1 MQYPWL
7 LEGQKIFRVVIIGQ
21 LIISVVIGLIT
32 GELLPAFIFGIPIAA
47 VPLVLS
53 LQSPYSALS
62 RHAMAIG
69 VQLLTALHI
78 HQSFGLIEI
87 HFEIFVLLAFLSV
100 FRDWKVIATGT
111 AVVAVHHIS
120 FFLLQSSGAPLVIFE
135 EGHVTFTILLL
146 HAAFAVAEGG
156 VLMYVAKT
164 AHEEGAGA
172 AELSLAINEM
182 QKENNKLDLTV
193 AVDRSNKLLRPFGEL
208 IDQVR
213 ELVQLAS
220 SLTDDVV
227 RGCGNMEQAA
237 NSMFDIS
244 HKTDQELAMVSASS
258 EEIAQT
264 MQMSTEQTTKASDKA
279 TAAQASSQNTKD
291 SISTTSNTINSLR
304 STLNDAAKTNSAL
317 NEQCSHIYDAM
328 RSITAVAEQ
337 TNLLALNAAIES
349 ARAGEHGRGFAV
361 VADEV
366 RTLAIRSKESAE
378 QITSITEQLVSQTA
392 SSVDQMQSC
401 ISLVDEAVMSS
412 ESATNAMADIMLQI
426 NDASE
431 SMTEI
436 ATSAVEQE
444 TASAS
449 IAESTARLSEFTSEE
464 LATAESLAGE
474 VQVLTQIS
482 QKMRSAIERFNL
494 Q

>member
-1 MQYPWL
+1 MYM
-7 LEGQKIFRVVIIGQ
+7 
-21 LIISVVIGLIT
+21 S
-32 GELLPAFIFGIPIAA
+32 
-47 VPLVLS
+47 
-53 LQSPYSALS
+53 
-62 RHAMAIG
+62 
-69 VQLLTALHI
+69 
-78 HQSFGLIEI
+78 
-87 HFEIFVLLAFLSV
+87 
-100 FRDWKVIATGT
+100 KV
-111 AVVAVHHIS
+111 
-120 FFLLQSSGAPLVIFE
+120 
-135 EGHVTFTILLL
+135 
-146 HAAFAVAEGG
+146 
-156 VLMYVAKT
+156 

-172 AELSLAINEM
+172 AELTLAINNM
-182 QKENNKLDLTV
+182 QKIDHKLDLTV
-193 AVDRSNKLLRPFGEL
+193 DIDRNNKVLRPFGEL

-213 ELVQLAS
+213 DLVQLAS

-227 RGCGNMEQAA
+227 TGCGKMENAA
-237 NSMFDIS
+237 NNMFDIS
-244 HKTDQELAMVSASS
+244 HKTDQEIAMVSASS

-264 MQMSTEQTTKASDKA
+264 MQMSTEQTTIASDKA
-279 TAAQASSQNTKD
+279 QAAQASSQATKD
-291 SISTTSNTINSLR
+291 SIGTTSATINSLR
-304 STLNDAAKTNSAL
+304 STLRSAEKTNSAL
-317 NEQCSHIYDAM
+317 NEQCSHISDAM

-401 ISLVDEAVMSS
+401 ISLVDEAVTSS

-426 NDASE
+426 GNASE

-464 LATAESLAGE
+464 LATAESLASE
-474 VQVLTQIS
+474 VQVLSGIS
-482 QKMRSAIERFNL
+482 QRMRTAIERFKL

>member
-7 LEGQKIFRVVIIGQ
+7 LEGQKIFRVVIIAQ
-21 LIISVVIGLIT
+21 LVISVVIGLIT
-32 GELLPAFIFGIPIAA
+32 GELLPAIIFGIPIAA

-156 VLMYVAKT
+156 VLMYIAKT

-182 QKENNKLDLTV
+182 QRENNRLDLTV
-193 AVDRSNKLLRPFGEL
+193 AVDRDNKLLRPFGEL
-208 IDQVR
+208 IDQVK

-227 RGCGNMEQAA
+227 KGCGNMEQAA

-244 HKTDQELAMVSASS
+244 HKTDQELAMVSA
-258 EEIAQT
+258 
-264 MQMSTEQTTKASDKA
+264 
-279 TAAQASSQNTKD
+279 
-291 SISTTSNTINSLR
+291 
-304 STLNDAAKTNSAL
+304 
-317 NEQCSHIYDAM
+317 
-328 RSITAVAEQ
+328 
-337 TNLLALNAAIES
+337 
-349 ARAGEHGRGFAV
+349 
-361 VADEV
+361 
-366 RTLAIRSKESAE
+366 
-378 QITSITEQLVSQTA
+378 
-392 SSVDQMQSC
+392 
-401 ISLVDEAVMSS
+401 
-412 ESATNAMADIMLQI
+412 
-426 NDASE
+426 
-431 SMTEI
+431 
-436 ATSAVEQE
+436 
-444 TASAS
+444 
-449 IAESTARLSEFTSEE
+449 
-464 LATAESLAGE
+464 
-474 VQVLTQIS
+474 
-482 QKMRSAIERFNL
+482 
-494 Q
+494 